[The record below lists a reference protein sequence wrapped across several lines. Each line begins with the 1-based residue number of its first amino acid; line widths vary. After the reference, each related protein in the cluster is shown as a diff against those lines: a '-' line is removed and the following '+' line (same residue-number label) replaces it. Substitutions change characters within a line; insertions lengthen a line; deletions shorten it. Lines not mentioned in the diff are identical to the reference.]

1 VWQQGK
7 RFRTK
12 NLFRFGPFDIVV
24 LMPDFANARIYRE
37 LPVYIQITEALR
49 HDIVK
54 GELPPHSRLPSE
66 LELMKKFGVARA
78 TIRRALAKLQDEGLT
93 YSRRAV
99 GSFVAEPKVD
109 QDLDQLFSFTEF
121 MAYRGMKP
129 GSQLLDAEI
138 QQVTSV
144 NSPLLV
150 ALRLSV
156 GEKVIFI
163 RRLRTSNGQPMV
175 IATTFLPK
183 RLFPDFLA
191 RDIEDKSVY
200 EIMDESYGL
209 KPDDA
214 SQTFEA
220 VMLGDDEAQLLTVLS
235 PAPALLITRT
245 GYAKGAPVEYALDY
259 YRGDRTKFRARL
271 GAINQTPLVEANR
284 IRTLGER

>member
-1 VWQQGK
+1 MQ
-7 RFRTK
+7 
-12 NLFRFGPFDIVV
+12 
-24 LMPDFANARIYRE
+24 DFATTRIYRE

-49 HDIVK
+49 HDIIK

-66 LELMKKFGVARA
+66 LELMRKFGVARA
-78 TIRRALAKLQDEGLT
+78 TIRRALAKLQDDGLT

-271 GAINQTPLVEANR
+271 GAINQTPLVEADR

>member
-1 VWQQGK
+1 
-7 RFRTK
+7 
-12 NLFRFGPFDIVV
+12 
-24 LMPDFANARIYRE
+24 
-37 LPVYIQITEALR
+37 
-49 HDIVK
+49 
-54 GELPPHSRLPSE
+54 
-66 LELMKKFGVARA
+66 
-78 TIRRALAKLQDEGLT
+78 
-93 YSRRAV
+93 
-99 GSFVAEPKVD
+99 
-109 QDLDQLFSFTEF
+109 
-121 MAYRGMKP
+121 
-129 GSQLLDAEI
+129 I

-175 IATTFLPK
+175 IATTYLPM
-183 RLFPDFLA
+183 RLFSDFLA
-191 RDIEDKSVY
+191 RDIEHKSVY

-271 GAINQTPLVEANR
+271 GAINQTPLVEADR

>member
-1 VWQQGK
+1 M
-7 RFRTK
+7 RCRTK
-12 NLFRFGPFDIVV
+12 NLFRFEPLDIVV

-49 HDIVK
+49 QDIVK

-144 NSPLLV
+144 NSPLLA
-150 ALRLSV
+150 ALQLTM
-156 GEKVIFI
+156 GENVIFI

-175 IATTFLPK
+175 IATTYLPE
-183 RLFPDFLA
+183 RLFPDFLR
-191 RDIEDKSVY
+191 RDIEHKSVY
-200 EIMDESYGL
+200 EIMDESYKL

-214 SQTFEA
+214 SQTFES
-220 VMLGDDEAQLLTVLS
+220 VLLNEDEAQLLTIAS
-235 PAPALLITRT
+235 PATALLITRT

-284 IRTLGER
+284 IRTLRAR

>member
-1 VWQQGK
+1 
-7 RFRTK
+7 
-12 NLFRFGPFDIVV
+12 
-24 LMPDFANARIYRE
+24 MPDFANARIYRE

-49 HDIVK
+49 QDIIK
-54 GELPPHSRLPSE
+54 ENLPPHSRLPSE
-66 LELMKKFGVARA
+66 IELMKKFGVARA
-78 TIRRALAKLQDEGLT
+78 TIRRALARLQDEGLT

-99 GSFVAEPKVD
+99 GSFVAEPKVE

-129 GSQLLDAEI
+129 GSHLLDAGI
-138 QQVTSV
+138 QQVTEV
-144 NSPLLV
+144 NSPLLL
-150 ALRLSV
+150 ALHLSL
-156 GEKVIFI
+156 GGKVIFI

-175 IATTFLPK
+175 IATTYLPEH
-183 RLFPDFLA
+183 LFPDFLT
-191 RDIEDKSVY
+191 RDIEHKSVY
-200 EIMDESYGL
+200 EIMDESYNL

-220 VMLGDDEAQLLTVLS
+220 VMLDDDEAQLLTVS
-235 PAPALLITRT
+235 PPATALLITRT

-284 IRTLGER
+284 TRTLGER

>member
-1 VWQQGK
+1 MQ
-7 RFRTK
+7 
-12 NLFRFGPFDIVV
+12 
-24 LMPDFANARIYRE
+24 DFATTRIYRE

-66 LELMKKFGVARA
+66 LELMRKFGVARA

-129 GSQLLDAEI
+129 GSRLLDAEI

-144 NSPLLV
+144 DSPLLA
-150 ALRLSV
+150 ALHLSV
-156 GEKVIFI
+156 GENVIFI

-175 IATTFLPK
+175 IATTYLPE

-191 RDIEDKSVY
+191 RDIEHKSVY
-200 EIMDESYGL
+200 EIMDESYEL

-220 VMLGDDEAQLLTVLS
+220 VMLDEDEAQLLTVLS
-235 PAPALLITRT
+235 PATALLITRT

-259 YRGDRTKFRARL
+259 YRGDRTRFRARL